1 MMITSLLS
9 CGSLTNLLQL
19 VRVLAATVGSPK
31 SGSDRLGQLLDQR
44 PNHLLHADEVQEAVS
59 QERQRPGADEHCV
72 PQPAR
77 LVLGRLYATATTLD
91 VEVEGIFGKCAAS
104 VRDSSSA
111 RTAVDSRAMDAP
123 MLAVGRNAAAAS
135 PTNITRP
142 CTYVGA
148 RTSLIR
154 HKNNGSPSLG
164 KLATRSSLGTSGA
177 DSKALI
183 RSVRP
188 FGLSG

>member
-91 VEVEGIFGKCAAS
+91 VEVEGISAS
-104 VRDSSSA
+104 APRRCETVHRPGPQ
-111 RTAVDSRAMDAP
+111 RTPGPWMHRC
-123 MLAVGRNAAAAS
+123 RAAAAS

-164 KLATRSSLGTSGA
+164 KLATRSSLGTPGA
-177 DSKALI
+177 DSKAFI